1 MRIIHVFAMALFAIA
16 ATAASAA
23 IAQDYQSGPLK
34 IEHPWARPSYTA
46 NGSVY
51 MTLSNG
57 GDVADRLLAVK
68 TNVAGDVML
77 HESRM
82 EGEVMKMVPLDERSR
97 GSGAWLGR
105 AEAARHARDADGTAA
120 AAQGGRHIS
129 ADPRLREAGRG
140 THQGQRHAATR
151 FRKVPIIV
159 GRRYHEFLDA
169 GCPKIARR
177 QAQEFCRGAIKVL
190 SASPSCRPRA
200 WPA

>member
-1 MRIIHVFAMALFAIA
+1 MRIIHAFAMALFAIA

-68 TNVAGDVML
+68 TDIAGDVML

-82 EGEVMKMVPLDERSR
+82 EGEVMKMVPLENGVEVPAH
-97 GSGAWLGR
+97 GSAELKPLGMHVMLMGLR
-105 AEAARHARDADGTAA
+105 QPLKEGDTFPLTLVFEK
-120 AAQGGRHIS
+120 QG
-129 ADPRLREAGRG
+129 E
-140 THQGQRHAATR
+140 
-151 FRKVPIIV
+151 VPI
-159 GRRYHEFLDA
+159 
-169 GCPKIARR
+169 
-177 QAQEFCRGAIKVL
+177 KVNVTQQPV
-190 SASPSCRPRA
+190 SEKSQ
-200 WPA
+200 